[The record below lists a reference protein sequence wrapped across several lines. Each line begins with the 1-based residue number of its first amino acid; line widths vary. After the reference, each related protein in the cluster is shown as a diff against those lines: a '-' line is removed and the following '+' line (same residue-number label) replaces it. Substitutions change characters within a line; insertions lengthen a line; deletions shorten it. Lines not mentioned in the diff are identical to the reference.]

1 MKVKEIRNLSVEEL
15 VQKEKNLKKELFQ
28 LQFHRKVGTVEKPAR
43 FRSIKRE
50 IARILTVIRER
61 DLKNE
66 RTSSK
71 TK

>member
-1 MKVKEIRNLSVEEL
+1 VKVKEFRNLSVEDL

-43 FRSIKRE
+43 FRSIKRD